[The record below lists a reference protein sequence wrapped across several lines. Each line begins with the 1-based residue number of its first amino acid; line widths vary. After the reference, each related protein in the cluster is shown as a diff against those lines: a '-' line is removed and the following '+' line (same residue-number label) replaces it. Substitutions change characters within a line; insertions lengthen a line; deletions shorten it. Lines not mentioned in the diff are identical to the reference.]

1 MTGRS
6 AHMDAAQVALGQRGL
21 RPATRLACVLAGLL
35 CAVGVLSG
43 ATLHASGITHHRAA
57 HIAAIST
64 LADGHGTGVRTE
76 QHAVATFADP
86 VRQGLRFG
94 LATSSRATSVAVAP
108 VDSVRT
114 RGPPALA

>member
-1 MTGRS
+1 
-6 AHMDAAQVALGQRGL
+6 MDATKVALDQRGL
-21 RPATRLACVLAGLL
+21 RPAARLACVLAGLL

-64 LADGHGTGVRTE
+64 LTDGHGTVVRTE
-76 QHAVATFADP
+76 QHAVATSVDP
-86 VRQGLRFG
+86 VRQDLRFAR
-94 LATSSRATSVAVAP
+94 ATSTRATSVAVVP

>member
-1 MTGRS
+1 
-6 AHMDAAQVALGQRGL
+6 MDATRVALDQRGL
-21 RPATRLACVLAGLL
+21 RPATRLVCVLAGLL

-43 ATLHASGITHHRAA
+43 ATLHPSGISHHRAP

-64 LADGHGTGVRTE
+64 LADGHGTAVRTE
-76 QHAVATFADP
+76 QHAVATSADP
-86 VRQGLRFG
+86 VRQDLRFG
-94 LATSSRATSVAVAP
+94 RATSTRATSVAVVP

>member
-1 MTGRS
+1 
-6 AHMDAAQVALGQRGL
+6 MDATQVALDQRGL
-21 RPATRLACVLAGLL
+21 RPATRLARVLASLL

-43 ATLHASGITHHRAA
+43 ATLHASRITHHRAP

-76 QHAVATFADP
+76 QHAIAVSADP
-86 VRQGLRFG
+86 LRQDLRFG
-94 LATSSRATSVAVAP
+94 RATSSRATSVAVAP